1 MPLFVIHYH
10 EIALKGGNRSFFE
23 SVLNKNLKRAFEGFE
38 NLKIEQKRDHF
49 RVLFPREEDEPM
61 VRARLKE
68 IFGVACFS
76 LVEREV
82 TDFDAVTK
90 HGIELIQKELDA
102 RGLKAGEKATFRVN
116 VIRRNKQYPMTSLDL
131 EREISARILPSFTCL
146 QVKLE
151 KPELALYVDWGEKE
165 TLLYLNKIPGLGG
178 LPVGT
183 SGKLVS
189 LISSG
194 FDSPVASFCMMGR
207 GAKIIFVHFHSY
219 PAVGP
224 QSIENVEALVK
235 RLNRFQFE
243 AKLYLISLIEYQK
256 KVVADAPA
264 PLRVVL
270 YRRMMVRMAEKVM
283 FYEGAKGLI
292 TGESV
297 GQVASQTLDN
307 LIVTDAVASRP
318 IYRPLIG
325 MNKDEI
331 IRKAEKIGTAEISS
345 QPYDDCCSLYVPK
358 APALSA
364 KLPEVEAVEE
374 GLEVERYSEE
384 LWGKKEIRKL

>member
-23 SVLNKNLKRAFEGFE
+23 SVLKKNLSRAFEDFKD
-38 NLKIEQKRDHF
+38 LKIEQKRDHF
-49 RVLFPREEDEPM
+49 RVLSPHEEDEAAIA
-61 VRARLKE
+61 ARLKE

-76 LVEREV
+76 RVEREI
-82 TDFDAVTK
+82 TDFDAVAK
-90 HGIELIQKELDA
+90 HGIELIQKELDE
-102 RGLKAGEKATFRVN
+102 RSIKAGGKVTFRVD
-116 VIRRNKQYPMTSLDL
+116 VIRRNKAFSMNSIEL
-131 EREISARILPSFTCL
+131 EWELSSRILPAFTCL
-146 QVKLE
+146 QVHLK
-151 KPELALYVDWGEKE
+151 KPQLTLYVDWGEKE
-165 TLLYLNKIPGLGG
+165 TILYLNKIPGLGG

-194 FDSPVASFCMMGR
+194 FDSPVASFFMMRR
-207 GAKIIFVHFHSY
+207 GAKIVFVHFHSY

-224 QSIENVEALVK
+224 QSIENVEAIVK

-243 AKLYLISLIEYQK
+243 SKLYLIPLIEYQK
-256 KVVADAPA
+256 RVVADAPA

-270 YRRMMVRMAEKVM
+270 YRRMMVRLAEKVM

-292 TGESV
+292 TGESL

-307 LIVTDAVASRP
+307 LIVTNAVASRP

-345 QPYDDCCSLYVPK
+345 QPYEDCCSLYVPK

-364 KLPEVEAVEE
+364 KLPEVEEVEAK
-374 GLEVERYSEE
+374 LDVERYAEE
-384 LWGKKEIRKL
+384 LWGKKEIKRI